1 MHQLKSNCCSLIIF
15 FFSVFTI
22 IQQEEL
28 MVWHLSGVTRTRILV
43 IGLNFSEFLSQEK
56 ERRFSVWVKFSFESA
71 GNSSHAT
78 CHSAKLI
85 PPFTLTVSKAN
96 CFPVYRK
103 LIMWSTNAKG
113 LENLLFLDRR
123 YFNTFGFTFHVCQS
137 SLSFWNQSSTCRRSI
152 RRKTSNKQRLV
163 GNFCLYIIK

>member
-1 MHQLKSNCCSLIIF
+1 MARY
-15 FFSVFTI
+15 
-22 IQQEEL
+22 
-28 MVWHLSGVTRTRILV
+28 LSGVTRTRILV
-43 IGLNFSEFLSQEK
+43 IGLDFSEFLSQEK
-56 ERRFSVWVKFSFESA
+56 ERRFTFESA
-71 GNSSHAT
+71 GDSSRAT